1 MSGWYEQAR
10 ARLEHGYGQV
20 KGQKESAMKGAV
32 RDALLEFCRQNEEFA
47 QAVVQG
53 GRVEECIK
61 SVLKG
66 AGNSLSDL
74 EAYKRAAAF
83 FFPGCV
89 VTMKL
94 AIAMSEHDAAQADT
108 TANRPVLLDLTD
120 FL

>member
-1 MSGWYEQAR
+1 MNEYLEKALEKLQR
-10 ARLEHGYGQV
+10 AKAPTGQREVVVFKPVVAALE
-20 KGQKESAMKGAV
+20 
-32 RDALLEFCRQNEEFA
+32 DFCRQDGEFA

-94 AIAMSEHDAAQADT
+94 AIAMSEHDAGQADT
-108 TANRPVLLDLTD
+108 TASRPVVLNLAD
-120 FL
+120 FW

>member
-1 MSGWYEQAR
+1 MNEYLDKA
-10 ARLEHGYGQV
+10 LEKLRSAKAPMGQR
-20 KGQKESAMKGAV
+20 EAV
-32 RDALLEFCRQNEEFA
+32 VFKPVVAALEDFCRQDGEFA

-94 AIAMSEHDAAQADT
+94 TIAMSEHDTDQASS
-108 TANRPVLLDLTD
+108 TASRPVVLDLAD
-120 FL
+120 FW

>member
-1 MSGWYEQAR
+1 MNEY
-10 ARLEHGYGQV
+10 LEKALEKLQSAKAPTGQR
-20 KGQKESAMKGAV
+20 EAV
-32 RDALLEFCRQNEEFA
+32 VFKPVVAALEDFCRQDGEFA

-94 AIAMSEHDAAQADT
+94 AIAMSEHDAVPETEQKRKA
-108 TANRPVLLDLTD
+108 VVLDLAD
-120 FL
+120 FW